1 MKEGFLMK
9 KLLAVLL
16 CALVLMSSLSVLCF
30 AEYPVEG
37 RDEPSVETA
46 VENTIG
52 KVIPSGKDVADT
64 YFNGLNTIR
73 DYLQRLSDFFKDML
87 TRVKESVSS
96 IEWVP
101 GWMR

>member
-1 MKEGFLMK
+1 MK
-9 KLLAVLL
+9 KLIAVLL
-16 CALVLMSSLSVLCF
+16 SVLVLLSALSVLCF
-30 AEYPVEG
+30 AEYPVPG

-52 KVIPSGKDVADT
+52 KWIPTGEDTSNAVFGFLDSMRGFLNSLRDVYEDLL
-64 YFNGLNTIR
+64 YRFR
-73 DYLQRLSDFFKDML
+73 
-87 TRVKESVSS
+87 ESIQS